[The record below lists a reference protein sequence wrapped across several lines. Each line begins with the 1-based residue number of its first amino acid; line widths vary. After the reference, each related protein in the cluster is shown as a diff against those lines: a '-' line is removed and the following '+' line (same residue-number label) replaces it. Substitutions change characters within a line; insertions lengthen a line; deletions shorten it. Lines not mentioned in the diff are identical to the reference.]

1 MSRPFPRPARSISAG
16 RSAAAVEAIEDDDL
30 DQGPL
35 RLVAPPEVAG
45 ERLDKVLARLVPAL
59 SRSRLQAWIEAG
71 AVQVDGCPAQ
81 VRQPLDGGET
91 IEIVPLPAPEQL
103 AMQAEAMALD
113 IVFEDEHIAVIDKP
127 PGLVVHPAAGHW
139 SGTLANGLLARYP
152 QAATV
157 PRAGIVHRLD
167 AGTSGLMVVALTLP
181 AQTDLVR
188 QLQARTVTR
197 EYWAVVFGSAP
208 RQATIDAPLARDPR
222 NPLRFSVSRSP
233 RAKPARTR
241 LRCVKTVGDGPGA
254 VSWVVCR
261 LDSGRTH
268 QIRVHLESIGHP
280 LVGDPVYR
288 RGRPVADGLVSA
300 TIGRQALHAARLGL
314 MHPAHRQA
322 MTWFRPPPRDM
333 RELMRELGFAP
344 ADRPVEA
351 FS

>member
-1 MSRPFPRPARSISAG
+1 MAAIDAPA
-16 RSAAAVEAIEDDDL
+16 DDEL
-30 DQGPL
+30 DDGPL
-35 RLVAPPEVAG
+35 LLVAPPQAAG

-59 SRSRLQAWIEAG
+59 SRSRLQAWIQAG
-71 AVQVDGCPAQ
+71 AVRVDGRPAQ

-91 IEIVPLPAPEQL
+91 ITIVPVPAPEQL
-103 AMQAEAMALD
+103 AMQPEAMALD
-113 IVFEDEHIAVIDKP
+113 IVFEDEQIAVIDKP

-152 QAATV
+152 RAAGL

-188 QLQARTVTR
+188 QLQARTVMR
-197 EYWAVVFGSAP
+197 EYWAIVFGRPP
-208 RQATIDAPLARDPR
+208 RQTSIEAPLARDPR

-241 LRCVKTVGDGPGA
+241 LRCVQTVGDGPA
-254 VSWVVCR
+254 ALSWVVCR

-288 RGRPVADGLVSA
+288 RGRPVAEEGVVSGFA
-300 TIGRQALHAARLGL
+300 RQALHAARLGL
-314 MHPAHRQA
+314 LHPASRQE
-322 MTWFRPPPRDM
+322 MTWFRPPPEDM
-333 RELMRELGFAP
+333 RTLMRELGLGP
-344 ADRPVEA
+344 SDRPI
-351 FS
+351 